1 MGVFLGI
8 GSGGSFVADLEKNK
22 ALALWYPHMGG
33 FEGDYQRRIRAT
45 GYGCIHMT
53 ARGLGDM
60 ARFLS
65 EDHTIRPSHLG
76 KNAVYTQTFPPII
89 QTGLQTLTPKQKGLL
104 LWMIEGQVLASQE
117 LSYLVKLA
125 DQEKRLKV
133 VVEVGY
139 DKKVRWEPLRD
150 WVTTLASR

>member
-8 GSGGSFVADLEKNK
+8 GSGGSFVSDLEKNN

-33 FEGDYQRRIRAT
+33 IEGDYQRRMRAA

-65 EDHTIRPSHLG
+65 EDRTIRPAHLG

-89 QTGLQTLTPKQKGLL
+89 QTALQTLTPKQKGLL
-104 LWMIEGQVLASQE
+104 LWLIEGHVLASQE

-139 DKKVRWEPLRD
+139 GKKVRWEPLRD

>member
-1 MGVFLGI
+1 
-8 GSGGSFVADLEKNK
+8 
-22 ALALWYPHMGG
+22 
-33 FEGDYQRRIRAT
+33 
-45 GYGCIHMT
+45 
-53 ARGLGDM
+53 M

-65 EDHTIRPSHLG
+65 EDYTIRPTHLG

-89 QTGLQTLTPKQKGLL
+89 QTALQTLTPKQKGLL
-104 LWMIEGQVLASQE
+104 LWLIEGHVLASQE
-117 LSYLVKLA
+117 LSCLVKLA

-139 DKKVRWEPLRD
+139 GKKVRWEPLRD

>member
-8 GSGGSFVADLEKNK
+8 GSGGSFVSDLEKNK

-33 FEGDYQRRIRAT
+33 FEGDYQRRMRAT

-65 EDHTIRPSHLG
+65 EDYTIRPAHLG
-76 KNAVYTQTFPPII
+76 KNAVYPQTFPPII

-104 LWMIEGQVLASQE
+104 LWLIEGHVLASQE
-117 LSYLVKLA
+117 LSYLTKLA

-139 DKKVRWEPLRD
+139 GKKVRWEPLKD
-150 WVTTLASR
+150 WVTTLAAR